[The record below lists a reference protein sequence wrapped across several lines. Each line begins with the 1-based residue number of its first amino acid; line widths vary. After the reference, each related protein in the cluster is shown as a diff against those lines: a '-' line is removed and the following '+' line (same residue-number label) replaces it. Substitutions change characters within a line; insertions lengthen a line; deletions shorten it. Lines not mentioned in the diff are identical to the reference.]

1 MVPDTFQSSALCEF
15 VPFTQLSIHDQLGK
29 ITTGTKYISAIDFPN
44 AFFHIIC
51 DKSAETVG
59 FNHIICVV
67 TIILNAYLGLSS
79 MQGVTTRSRTELS
92 MVTSPMETKMIL
104 RVQKLVLILPLA
116 L

>member
-1 MVPDTFQSSALCEF
+1 MVTDTFQSSALCEF

-29 ITTGTKYISAIDFPN
+29 MGAIDFSN
-44 AFFHIIC
+44 AFFHIIIC